1 MPALSR
7 PFQPTWTVPAGR
19 MPRSIV
25 RTCVTSPSGVM
36 RTQTCAGLDSVK
48 EMCCRVNCGLMVK
61 RENCGAPNRKDTV
74 GVAVVVAGGVGH
86 VVETAVAVRCL
97 AGVVVGWLVAVG
109 AVVGRL
115 VAVAVYV
122 GTAVDVSVGWL
133 VAVAVGVGLDGGAEI
148 TCGGTGVGRDGAPRH
163 SFSWLGAAVV
173 GMPVACIARVCV
185 GVGVR

>member
-1 MPALSR
+1 
-7 PFQPTWTVPAGR
+7 
-19 MPRSIV
+19 
-25 RTCVTSPSGVM
+25 
-36 RTQTCAGLDSVK
+36 
-48 EMCCRVNCGLMVK
+48 MVK

-133 VAVAVGVGLDGGAEI
+133 VAVAVGVGLDRATDI
-148 TCGGTGVGRDGAPRH
+148 TRDATGVGRDGAPRH
-163 SFSWLGAAVV
+163 SFS
-173 GMPVACIARVCV
+173 GMPVACITRVCV